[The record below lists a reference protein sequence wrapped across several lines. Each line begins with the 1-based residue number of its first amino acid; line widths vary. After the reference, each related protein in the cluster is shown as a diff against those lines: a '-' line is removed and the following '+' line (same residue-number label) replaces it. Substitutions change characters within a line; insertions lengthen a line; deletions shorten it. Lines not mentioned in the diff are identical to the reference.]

1 MNNFLAPIGV
11 SHNGA
16 PGLRFL
22 ERSILKNAQGLS
34 PCSSASDSY
43 GCGMNNLLAPFGVY
57 HNERFC
63 FKVLEL
69 VLQND
74 QSRSPLSSAS
84 LYFVTHSS
92 TPCAKLAN
100 SLEATFL
107 SRYSIVSGVKVTVK
121 EIFFTLFIQGRFLWK
136 LINNHKYHS
145 FSTRKIRVGGPRNE
159 NISSV
164 SGRSVR
170 TEEGILR
177 TRLVPGPLLVYGKAD
192 DAGPNDSGG
201 RGHRHP
207 GKDLAAGPRCLEG
220 HDGTDQRDHGPCS
233 EVTS

>member
-43 GCGMNNLLAPFGVY
+43 GCGMNNLLAPFEVY
-57 HNERFC
+57 HNERFF

-69 VLQND
+69 VLQNN

-107 SRYSIVSGVKVTVK
+107 SRYSIVSGVKVTVR

-145 FSTRKIRVGGPRNE
+145 FLTRTIRVGGPKMKTSTLSADAPSAPKKEYYGRAWSLDL
-159 NISSV
+159 SS
-164 SGRSVR
+164 STGKQTTLVR
-170 TEEGILR
+170 TILEVGDIDIPER
-177 TRLVPGPLLVYGKAD
+177 TWLQVL
-192 DAGPNDSGG
+192 DAW
-201 RGHRHP
+201 
-207 GKDLAAGPRCLEG
+207 KDMTEQLREIMEPAPR
-220 HDGTDQRDHGPCS
+220 
-233 EVTS
+233 